1 MWTNELNGFRFG
13 ILMPRVLCYSSATQE
28 RPMPT
33 IKTRSLKYDEGEEHI
48 LRRLGGALAVHW
60 NTLPEIN
67 RTTLLEQAVFMHDR
81 YPTVHLEQQIQAFI
95 AKHQDNG

>member
-1 MWTNELNGFRFG
+1 LRN
-13 ILMPRVLCYSSATQE
+13 ISA
-28 RPMPT
+28 PI

>member
-1 MWTNELNGFRFG
+1 
-13 ILMPRVLCYSSATQE
+13 
-28 RPMPT
+28 MPT

-48 LRRLGGALAVHW
+48 LRRLGGSLAVHW